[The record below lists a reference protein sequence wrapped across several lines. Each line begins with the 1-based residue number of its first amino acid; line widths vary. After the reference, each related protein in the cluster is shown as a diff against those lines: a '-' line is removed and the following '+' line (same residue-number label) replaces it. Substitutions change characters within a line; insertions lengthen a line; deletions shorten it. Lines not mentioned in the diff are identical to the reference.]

1 LAAGCFRSAPRAADG
16 GATVVACND
25 LSSGDAVVEAT
36 SAQIADPPVAAGG
49 AMAAG
54 LYHLSAST
62 YYPAPACTV
71 TGVATR
77 LRASPS
83 SATEGTIQI
92 VTATAAGDRLGE
104 SVSYTTTG
112 TSLSVRIDCIS
123 PDPGGLRG
131 SSAQIPF
138 SATATQIQLYRSTP
152 PCGTSVDTYLLD
164 GT

>member
-1 LAAGCFRSAPRAADG
+1 
-16 GATVVACND
+16 VACND
-25 LSSGDAVVEAT
+25 LSAGAAFVEAT
-36 SAQIADPPVAAGG
+36 SAQTADPPVAAGG
-49 AMAAG
+49 ALAAG

-77 LRASPS
+77 LQVAQS
-83 SATEGTIQI
+83 SATDGTIEI
-92 VTATAAGDRLGE
+92 VTATAAGDTLSE
-104 SVSYTTTG
+104 SVSYTIAG
-112 TSLSVRIDCIS
+112 TSLSVRIDCIT

-131 SSAQIPF
+131 SSAQVPYD
-138 SATATQIQLYRSTP
+138 ATATQIQLYRSTP